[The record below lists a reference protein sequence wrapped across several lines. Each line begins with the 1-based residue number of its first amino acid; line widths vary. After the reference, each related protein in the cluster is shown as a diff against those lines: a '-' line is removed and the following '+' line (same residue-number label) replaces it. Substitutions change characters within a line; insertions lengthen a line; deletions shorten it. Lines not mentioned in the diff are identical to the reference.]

1 MKRVFCAALA
11 IVMLLALTGC
21 SGLKMEDVV
30 GVWETTLPDTE
41 VQAEALLLN
50 VEAYE
55 EEIAL
60 ADLTSLEYVKV
71 AEFREDELY
80 EFRVDAEG
88 TKVCVRS
95 FFEGYFDALYQGRTT
110 LNEAYGTT
118 FDEMTEEEFKQFYV
132 DLYGCESFDAM
143 LDIFTENA
151 YDYVA
156 LEEPLDKGIFSLKGD
171 RIDCV
176 SLGDG
181 ESGDIEVVISGDNGE
196 HMMLTYSDGVENYDR
211 AG

>member
-1 MKRVFCAALA
+1 MKRVLCVALTL
-11 IVMLLALTGC
+11 VMLLALTGC
-21 SGLKMEDVV
+21 FGLKMEEVV
-30 GVWETTLPDTE
+30 GVWETKLPDTE

-60 ADLTSLEYVKV
+60 ADLSSLEYVKV
-71 AEFREDELY
+71 AEFREDKMY

-95 FFEGYFDALYQGRTT
+95 FFESYFDALYEGRTT
-110 LNEAYGTT
+110 LNEAYGIT

-132 DLYGCESFDAM
+132 DMYGCESFDSM

-156 LEEPLDKGIFSLKGD
+156 LEEPLDEGIFSLKGD

-181 ESGDIEVVISGDNGE
+181 ESGEIEVVISGENGE
-196 HMMLTYSDGVENYDR
+196 RMMLTYSDGVENYDR